1 MISDFEYC
9 SLIKE
14 SAYQLSITVSLFST
28 IPAGTLSVGK
38 SVIAADTVVNL
49 RKTENTFERKL
60 FSLIDTV
67 FLI

>member
-9 SLIKE
+9 SLIKK
-14 SAYQLSITVSLFST
+14 SAYQLSNTVSLFST

-38 SVIAADTVVNL
+38 SVIEDTVVNL
-49 RKTENTFERKL
+49 LKTENTFERKL
-60 FSLIDTV
+60 FPLIDTV

>member
-9 SLIKE
+9 SIIKK
-14 SAYQLSITVSLFST
+14 SAYQLSNTVSLFST

-38 SVIAADTVVNL
+38 SVIEDTVVNL
-49 RKTENTFERKL
+49 LKTENTFERKL
-60 FSLIDTV
+60 FPLIDTV